1 MSLICRKFSRMMIAL
16 YISCQLISAST
27 LLLVGR
33 ELAINAK
40 VNADKI
46 VFIYTDL
53 VNNNLVSPQME
64 ALN

>member
-1 MSLICRKFSRMMIAL
+1 MMIAL

-53 VNNNLVSPQME
+53 VNNNLGSPQME